1 MSDSDAQAQGGGTQT
16 GFEDFEEPAVY
27 ETNIGDTLRYRNG
40 YIVVEGI
47 NRNATVQNIPRQ
59 EGDVIVGLKVKVHA
73 ADGETYEAEPVF
85 LIRDGNQL
93 DLFKDVEEQGIQFR
107 FSNIDRQRTRLHSSH

>member
-1 MSDSDAQAQGGGTQT
+1 MWLPSAVYNTDMGCMIGTPDTRHYLTHDIYTHITAAMSDSHTQAKGEGAQA

-59 EGDVIVGLKVKVHA
+59 EDDIIV
-73 ADGETYEAEPVF
+73 
-85 LIRDGNQL
+85 
-93 DLFKDVEEQGIQFR
+93 
-107 FSNIDRQRTRLHSSH
+107 